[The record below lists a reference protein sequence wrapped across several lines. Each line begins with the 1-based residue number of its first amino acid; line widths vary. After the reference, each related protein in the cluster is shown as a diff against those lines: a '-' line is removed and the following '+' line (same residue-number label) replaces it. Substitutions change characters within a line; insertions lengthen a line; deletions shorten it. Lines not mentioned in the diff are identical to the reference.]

1 MDSYFVFCF
10 YQTQDWFTYLS
21 VSILLYQYLL
31 HLDLKRWY
39 TWDWNTEI
47 YGNYYYNTL
56 CNVHCA
62 FIYGRVPLD
71 LICYYQNENLC
82 EYWRLKMW
90 LLKINKCENCD

>member
-1 MDSYFVFCF
+1 MEIYFVFCF
-10 YQTQDWFTYLS
+10 YQTQDWFTYSS

-62 FIYGRVPLD
+62 FIYGRVL
-71 LICYYQNENLC
+71 LSK
-82 EYWRLKMW
+82 WKFMW
-90 LLKINKCENCD
+90 ILKIKNVIIDDQ